1 MKAIGAHRMQPVKCN
16 NVVITGSGYGA
27 RTYLNN
33 SKYIENKGKLF
44 IDFLD
49 KTKWMTYH
57 KPKKHM
63 KHL

>member
-1 MKAIGAHRMQPVKCN
+1 MQPVKCN